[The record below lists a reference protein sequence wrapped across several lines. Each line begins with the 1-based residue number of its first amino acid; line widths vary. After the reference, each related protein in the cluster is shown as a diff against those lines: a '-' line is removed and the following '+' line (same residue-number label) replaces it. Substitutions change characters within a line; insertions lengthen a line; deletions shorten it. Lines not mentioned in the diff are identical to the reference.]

1 MKTSKLNAELSS
13 LESNSKIDP
22 QEIIQPSTPLY
33 KQIFNAHAREQVR
46 IFHFIWPDHELEK
59 TLEFRLLKTQFIIWT
74 KLLAVIQSIV
84 IRFWDLL
91 EYLPENRLDLS
102 CDVITLHFLLYSLN
116 KKKRW
121 WKREKLPDYATKI
134 L

>member
-46 IFHFIWPDHELEK
+46 IFHPEWPVYEH
-59 TLEFRLLKTQFIIWT
+59 Q
-74 KLLAVIQSIV
+74 
-84 IRFWDLL
+84 
-91 EYLPENRLDLS
+91 
-102 CDVITLHFLLYSLN
+102 
-116 KKKRW
+116 
-121 WKREKLPDYATKI
+121 KI
-134 L
+134 